1 MTRLGN
7 LTLTLLTGSAL
18 LMAQDPQ
25 TGGWRRWN
33 DPAGQPAPQNQPAPA
48 PVSPQ
53 AQPDPGVSS
62 SWDQDPTQPVARADS
77 YGQQQAPDYQQQP
90 SQMPPTGGFRNDRPP
105 AATPHYGLP
114 ASLTVPPGTFVTVR
128 MEQELSSDHNQQG
141 DIFSATLAQP
151 LVVDGVVLAQRGQTV
166 MGRVAE
172 ATKAGRA
179 QGTSRLALQLTGIT
193 LADGLQANI
202 QSQLVNRNGQ
212 TSVGN
217 DVAAVGTTTAM
228 GAAIGA
234 AADWGRGAAIGAG
247 AGAAAGLVGVLL
259 TRGRATV
266 VYPEAVLTFRID
278 TPLNVDLARAPQAF
292 RYVGPDEYDR
302 PVQTT
307 VARRPPP
314 ARVAPY
320 PYYSPY
326 PYYGGWGYPYGYGY
340 GYGPGIG
347 FGISIYRGGYGHY
360 GHHR

>member
-1 MTRLGN
+1 MI
-7 LTLTLLTGSAL
+7 A
-18 LMAQDPQ
+18 AIEQFV
-25 TGGWRRWN
+25 
-33 DPAGQPAPQNQPAPA
+33 APQ
-48 PVSPQ
+48 S
-53 AQPDPGVSS
+53 QPDPGVSS

-90 SQMPPTGGFRNDRPP
+90 SQMPPTGGMRNDRPP

-114 ASLTVPPGTFVTVR
+114 VSVTVPPGTFVTVR

-151 LVVDGVVLAQRGQTV
+151 LVVDGVVVAQRGQTV

-172 ATKAGRA
+172 AMKAGRA

-217 DVAAVGTTTAM
+217 DVAAVGTTTAV

-266 VYPEAVLTFRID
+266 VYPETVLTFRID
-278 TPLNVDLARAPQAF
+278 TPLNVDLALRRHSAMWARTSMIARCRLPWRAGRLPRAW
-292 RYVGPDEYDR
+292 RLIRTTRRIRITAAGATLTGTVLESVSESASTAAGT
-302 PVQTT
+302 VTT
-307 VARRPPP
+307 VATGNPIRPKTVSSRRPGSRCLAFWCVKVP
-314 ARVAPY
+314 ALCDRAKVGARPFN
-320 PYYSPY
+320 
-326 PYYGGWGYPYGYGY
+326 GG
-340 GYGPGIG
+340 
-347 FGISIYRGGYGHY
+347 
-360 GHHR
+360 